1 MGACQARRATRHV
14 APLPRGRQNIPVTQD
29 SQRAKGGGGG
39 GRVCATRGSGRE
51 VDLYS
56 CVERDSMVVKT
67 AVDAY
72 DMTTTM
78 MTIMVIMTNE
88 GPSS

>member
-1 MGACQARRATRHV
+1 MCNERVR
-14 APLPRGRQNIPVTQD
+14 
-29 SQRAKGGGGG
+29 KGG
-39 GRVCATRGSGRE
+39 RSI
-51 VDLYS
+51 LY